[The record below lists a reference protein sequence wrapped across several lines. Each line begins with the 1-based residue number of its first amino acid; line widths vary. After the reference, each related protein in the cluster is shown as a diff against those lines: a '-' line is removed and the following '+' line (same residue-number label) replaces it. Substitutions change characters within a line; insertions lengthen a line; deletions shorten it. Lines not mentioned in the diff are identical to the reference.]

1 MAMGVEQLKVANIVD
16 SSVGKCQSIISS
28 NYTDFK
34 DAFSPLKNK
43 MYLIFASGTDRSL
56 IAARELMVKV
66 K

>member
-1 MAMGVEQLKVANIVD
+1 MKQMKVANIAD
-16 SSVGKCQSIISS
+16 SSVGKCHSIISR
-28 NYTDFK
+28 NTDIK

-43 MYLIFASGTDRSL
+43 MYLIFASRTVRSL